1 MHMVSGIRGGAI
13 VAKDVLLGGAAMLRA
28 EPGVGEAAGAEE
40 VRPIADAVAL
50 VGVGGEGE
58 GGGAGD
64 AGEGGGAGDA
74 GEGGG
79 GTLGHEGYLLC
90 KTSD

>member
-13 VAKDVLLGGAAMLRA
+13 VAKDVFLGGAAMLRA

-40 VRPIADAVAL
+40 VRPITDATAL

-64 AGEGGGAGDA
+64 AGEGD
-74 GEGGG
+74 G
-79 GTLGHEGYLLC
+79 GTRGHEGYLLC
-90 KTSD
+90 KTSN